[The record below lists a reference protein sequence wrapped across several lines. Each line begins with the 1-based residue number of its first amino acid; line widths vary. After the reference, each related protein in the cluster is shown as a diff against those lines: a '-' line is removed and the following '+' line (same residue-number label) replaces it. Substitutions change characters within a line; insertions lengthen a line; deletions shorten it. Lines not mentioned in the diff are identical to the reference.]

1 MKRLGAIL
9 IVLILAISAAAASV
23 DISLAAGGRATYG
36 QLDWDTTTENGARY
50 NFSIDAELDMD
61 FGKGQGMLVGILL
74 SMNDID
80 LSIGY
85 AYQTDISSN
94 CDFILGAGAI
104 IGLNPAV
111 SLDYFVTAD
120 FDFYISQ
127 DMYIRLGTGI
137 ITNFGKLDE
146 NYATKP
152 KFIFPLPS
160 IGFGWDF

>member
-9 IVLILAISAAAASV
+9 IVLVFAISAAAASV
-23 DISLAAGGRATYG
+23 DISLAVGGQGTYG
-36 QLDWDTTTENGARY
+36 ELGISEGGAKY
-50 NFSIDAELDMD
+50 DFTIDAELDMD
-61 FGKGQGMLVGILL
+61 FGKGQGMLVGMLL
-74 SMNDID
+74 SMNDIN
-80 LSIGY
+80 LSVGY

-104 IGLNPAV
+104 LGLKSGV

-127 DMYIRLGTGI
+127 DMYIRLGTGF
-137 ITNFGKLDE
+137 ITDFGEIGE
-146 NYATKP
+146 NYAKNP
-152 KFIFPLPS
+152 KFIIPLPS